1 MEELCPYLD
10 AQKQP
15 MHNMKDTLSDKDV
28 SPIRSF
34 SSLDKYVYPTHAFY
48 LFGILLRNIRK
59 EKRPPRFDASVS
71 R

>member
-34 SSLDKYVYPTHAFY
+34 SSLDKYVYPSPCI
-48 LFGILLRNIRK
+48 LFIWNFAQKYPEGK
-59 EKRPPRFDASVS
+59 ETSKI
-71 R
+71 